1 MLFHNIKYTF
11 LSMIRTKEVI
21 FWSLVFPL
29 ALATFMYL
37 AFGKINEVTENLETI
52 DVAVV
57 ESV

>member
-29 ALATFMYL
+29 VLTTFMYL
-37 AFGKINEVTENLETI
+37 AFGKIN
-52 DVAVV
+52 
-57 ESV
+57 

>member
-37 AFGKINEVTENLETI
+37 AFGKIN
-52 DVAVV
+52 
-57 ESV
+57 